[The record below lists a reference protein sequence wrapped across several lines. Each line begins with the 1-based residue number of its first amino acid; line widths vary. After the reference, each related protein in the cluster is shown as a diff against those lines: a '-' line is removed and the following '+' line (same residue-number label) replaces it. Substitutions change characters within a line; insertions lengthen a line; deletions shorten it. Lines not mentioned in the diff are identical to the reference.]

1 MIFVDTGAW
10 IAILNRRD
18 QHHQEAS
25 AIYRNLQRQQI
36 RLLTTDYVFDETV
49 TRLRYDATHA
59 LAVMFLDRMDLLVE
73 AGVLTVVEINKNVF
87 EKAKAFFR
95 QYDSARLSFTDCT
108 SFVVCR
114 ENNITEAF
122 AFDQHFAMMG
132 VDLRR

>member
-73 AGVLTVVEINKNVF
+73 TGVLTVVEINKDVF
-87 EKAKAFFR
+87 EKAKALFR

-114 ENNITEAF
+114 KNNITEAF

-132 VDLRR
+132 IDLRR

>member
-59 LAVMFLDRMDLLVE
+59 LAVMFLDRMNLLVE
-73 AGVLTVVEINKNVF
+73 TGVLTVVEINKDVF
-87 EKAKAFFR
+87 EKAKALFR

-114 ENNITEAF
+114 ENNIAEAF

-132 VDLRR
+132 IDLRR